1 MFKLKT
7 IYISI
12 NIHFDKIE
20 IFFIEYQKINII
32 IDVNLLKYM
41 LHSTMKNLISEILII
56 LSHN

>member
-32 IDVNLLKYM
+32 IDVNLLKYI

>member
-32 IDVNLLKYM
+32 IDVNFLKYI